1 MDIKH
6 LTSDTLR
13 NLLRI
18 TSKKEELIKAVADI
32 ENEIAKA
39 IIGAVTSV
47 VETDERY
54 WRMKL
59 LLCLQ
64 VGILM
69 MSASFSQGQTPVAP
83 KEWINP
89 ESLAD
94 VQNPL
99 QAQLDTGKSML
110 STVWSM
116 ARVKDAELFI
126 TYVILWEKLPAN
138 ERETLFKEQEQW
150 LRQRKKVVAESDDG
164 ESGEVGRLQ
173 AASEYQSMTEARL
186 VAIKKRRPK
195 K

>member
-1 MDIKH
+1 
-6 LTSDTLR
+6 
-13 NLLRI
+13 
-18 TSKKEELIKAVADI
+18 
-32 ENEIAKA
+32 
-39 IIGAVTSV
+39 
-47 VETDERY
+47 
-54 WRMKL
+54 MKL
-59 LLCLQ
+59 LLCLH

-69 MSASFSQGQTPVAP
+69 MSASFSQAQTQVTP
-83 KEWINP
+83 KEWINS

-110 STVWSM
+110 STAWSM

-138 ERETLFKEQEQW
+138 ERETLFKDQEKW
-150 LRQRKKVVAESDDG
+150 LKQRKKAVAESDDG
-164 ESGEVGRLQ
+164 KSGEVGRLQ

-186 VAIKKRRPK
+186 VEIKKRLPK